1 MRHLFN
7 NSYSTIIRIAVLII
21 VLFNT
26 VFIYG
31 KQINDGDGPK
41 SKLTVTSK
49 IVVVN
54 KGTIRSI
61 HKGTHSL
68 SEVCIKENQILE
80 IGDDIATV
88 MVLKYGSE
96 EERAVYLNE
105 NRRLLLLLEDQL
117 EAFKNTNS
125 SSNEAQMKHI
135 HQSLDSLKN
144 KYEKLQEYLI
154 KHRGKPAI
162 VTNILMK
169 KGDRIKQGDIIAE
182 IIDIGVILPKGTI
195 DEEYYRNKLDDYD
208 VIASIRGNNIVEQ
221 EISISDLLYKR
232 DTSNVWASHGK
243 PSVGEFVINLDKVDI
258 SFLDQIVEIQLLLK
272 KK

>member
-7 NSYSTIIRIAVLII
+7 KSYSTIIRIAVLII

-68 SEVCIKENQILE
+68 SEVCIKENQSLE

-169 KGDRIKQGDIIAE
+169 NGDRIKQGDIIAE

>member
-1 MRHLFN
+1 
-7 NSYSTIIRIAVLII
+7 
-21 VLFNT
+21 
-26 VFIYG
+26 
-31 KQINDGDGPK
+31 
-41 SKLTVTSK
+41 
-49 IVVVN
+49 
-54 KGTIRSI
+54 
-61 HKGTHSL
+61 
-68 SEVCIKENQILE
+68 
-80 IGDDIATV
+80 
-88 MVLKYGSE
+88 
-96 EERAVYLNE
+96 
-105 NRRLLLLLEDQL
+105 
-117 EAFKNTNS
+117 
-125 SSNEAQMKHI
+125 
-135 HQSLDSLKN
+135 
-144 KYEKLQEYLI
+144 
-154 KHRGKPAI
+154 
-162 VTNILMK
+162 MK